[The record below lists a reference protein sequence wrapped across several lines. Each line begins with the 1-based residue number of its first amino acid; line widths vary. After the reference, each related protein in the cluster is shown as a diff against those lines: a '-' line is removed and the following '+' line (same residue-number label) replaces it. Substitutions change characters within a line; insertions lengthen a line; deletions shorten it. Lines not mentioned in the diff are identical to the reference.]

1 MTDVITAGQ
10 VGPQT
15 LSDGVVGGRVRQG
28 RGAEQIVSELHGKYY
43 ESTYRGNL
51 FWATMSAG
59 VIFPAP
65 AATANNPVT
74 LYNPFGSGKNLV
86 LVSFDMVLT
95 VIPGTPLT
103 GLYGLYINNVPQA
116 AAVTGTA
123 LAAQTGL
130 IGSAVSAVGKALTT
144 STVPVAPTLFLP
156 FGGKV
161 TGEVAAVVPI
171 TGLPAYHIDFDGKVI
186 LAPGTAI
193 TPQQTVADT
202 TNATVLCAFSWEEV
216 AV

>member
-1 MTDVITAGQ
+1 MAIEIQGA

-15 LSDGVVGGRVRQG
+15 VSDGAVARPRLGKT
-28 RGAEQIVSELHGKYY
+28 AEQIVTELHGKYY
-43 ESTYRGNL
+43 ESSYRGNV

-65 AATANNPVT
+65 AATANNPIT
-74 LYNPFGSGKNLV
+74 LYNPAGSGKNLV
-86 LVSFDMVLT
+86 LISFDMVLT

-103 GLYGLYINNVPQA
+103 GLYGLYVNSNPIA

-123 LAAQTGL
+123 LAAQSAL
-130 IGSAVSAVGKALTT
+130 IGGTAAAVARPLTT
-144 STVPVAPTLFLP
+144 STVPVAPTLLLP
-156 FGGKV
+156 FGNKV

-202 TNATVLCAFSWEEV
+202 TNATVLCAFCWEEIPV
-216 AV
+216 